1 MSAIAAVILDAAAG
15 LAVPFIKKI
24 LADKLGDGGKLAG
37 EVIDTVAGKL
47 GVPADDIPTV
57 AESDPTAVQEAIIAA
72 EPVAADLVLA
82 YVESQRLSNE
92 LQLAEMTKEQ
102 TWTWAW
108 RPAWMYLIGF
118 FWLWL
123 IVAVPLA
130 NAITGASID
139 IVDAGT
145 LMTLTAAYLGLYLGG
160 HTIKDVAAKWSQK

>member
-24 LADKLGDGGKLAG
+24 LADRFGTGGALAG

-47 GVPADDIPTV
+47 GVPAEDIPG
-57 AESDPTAVQEAIIAA
+57 APEPELREAIVAA
-72 EPVAADLVLA
+72 EPVAADLILA

-92 LQLAEMTKEQ
+92 LQLAEMAKEQ

-160 HTIKDVAAKWSQK
+160 HTIKDVASKWSQK